1 MAKTIIV
8 IGPKKIIEIDD
19 NCINTLGMPAYSLTV
34 DGVKSAVSDVGF
46 EYLIKSAKEQGF
58 AVFEGV

>member
-1 MAKTIIV
+1 MAKTVII
-8 IGPKKIIEIDD
+8 IGPKKTIEIDD
-19 NCINTLGMPAYSLTV
+19 NCVNALGKPAYSLSV

-58 AVFEGV
+58 AVFEEV